1 MRIFLK
7 FNLFLTIVAI
17 ILSTVP
23 ASGQTSN
30 GTILGTITDSSHAV
44 MANVQ
49 VSLTDTG
56 TNSQRSETTNTTGYF
71 VFSNLAPGTYRI
83 DVQQPGFEKTVRSD
97 IGLDANTTVRVD
109 LQMTPGAVTETVDVT
124 SEAPVLK
131 TDRADTGGQISSG
144 TLDTMPML
152 HNRNY
157 QSLLEIVPGVQKS
170 YRDHSAF
177 FNSQEH
183 LQSVVNGLDHRNN
196 YMIEGL
202 DNNVEDLTGI
212 IPPADAIANVD
223 VSTANYDPELGR
235 AGGAV
240 TNVVLKSGT
249 NGYHGSAFEYN
260 RVNALQARDPFS
272 STAAPHAVYNQF
284 GGSFGGKI
292 KRDKLF
298 FFGDYQGSRDI
309 AGQTNIV
316 TFPTLAFRSGDLSAS
331 PTIIYNPATGV
342 QTGPNTGTGRIPF
355 PNNQV
360 GPISP
365 VAAKLLSFLP
375 PPTSAGLSNNF
386 QENTVQSKP
395 TDQFD
400 TKIDYVMGANDR
412 LFFRYSFQRATVNDP
427 GLYGPNGGIYGGP
440 HNSGFEGSGP
450 SRNQSPG
457 LNYTHILSPTLVAEF
472 RFGIV
477 RNHNQAINVDSGL
490 NTSTAVGIPGVNL
503 NPWSSGLA
511 QINVNNFTTPM
522 LGFSASLPWDRSV
535 TNFNMVSNWTKT
547 LGSHIIKWGVD
558 VRRERQDLLQTQTF
572 NPRGLFIFTGGT
584 TQNPADSKTSLGNS
598 FASFLLDQPNSI
610 GRDLAVIFPA
620 RRNTIYNLYFQDK
633 WQVSQK
639 LTVDLGL
646 RWEYWPSSTPHHAA
660 GFSNYDPFNNT
671 LLLAGMG
678 SVPNDLG
685 INSIKTS
692 FGPRI
697 GVAYRMNEKTVF
709 RAGYGISYVPR
720 DTNVYN
726 FPVAQAT
733 QFTAPN
739 SFSAAGSMAVGVPP
753 ISPVVLPSTGII
765 VNPPLNQ
772 AYTYIPNNLP
782 QGYVESWN
790 VTLQRA
796 LPGNF
801 SAEAAFV
808 GNHGV
813 NLPASNNLNIN
824 ASQVPG
830 SGTSTEPENIL
841 FGRTTN
847 TLEPW
852 NAPSYYE
859 ALQVRLNRRFSNGFT
874 LFNSYAYGKSIDF
887 NPSTQGA
894 QDYNVINFAANKG
907 LADWD
912 RRNIYTMSA
921 VYELPFGQ
929 GKHMLTSGPG
939 KWILGGWQMNAL
951 WTWESGLPLDIS
963 TSTTSLNAP
972 GNINRPNVNGPVSIP
987 GGIGPGTLYF
997 DTSMFSAPAKGT
1009 FGNLGR
1015 NVLHGPGLF
1024 SIDTSVFRRFPI
1036 RERMN
1041 LEFRAEAFNVTNRPQ
1056 YDRPDYVF
1064 GDAAF
1069 GQVISAHGT
1078 QSVLVNSSR
1087 QLEFS
1092 MRLQF

>member
-17 ILSTVP
+17 VLFTVP

-49 VSLTDTG
+49 VSLTETG
-56 TNSQRSETTNTTGYF
+56 TNSQRSETTNNAGYF
-71 VFSNLAPGTYRI
+71 VFSNLAPGTYRV
-83 DVQQPGFEKTVRSD
+83 DVEQPGFQKTVRSD

-249 NGYHGSAFEYN
+249 NDYHGSAFEYN

-284 GGSFGGKI
+284 GGSFGGRI

-316 TFPTLAFRSGDLSAS
+316 TFPSSAFRTGDLSAS
-331 PTIIYNPATGV
+331 PTTIYDPTTGASNGV
-342 QTGPNTGTGRIPF
+342 GRLPFAGNQIPG
-355 PNNQV
+355 NR
-360 GPISP
+360 ISP
-365 VAAKLLSFLP
+365 IAKTLLSFLP
-375 PPTSAGLSNNF
+375 PPTSGGLSNNF

-395 TDQFD
+395 MDQFD
-400 TKIDYVMGANDR
+400 TKIDYVIGANDR

-427 GLYGPNGGIYGGP
+427 GLYGPKGGIYGGP

-457 LNYTHILSPTLVAEF
+457 VNYTHILSPTLVAEF

-477 RNHNQAINVDSGL
+477 RNHNQAINVDAGTT
-490 NTSTAVGIPGVNL
+490 TSKDVGIPGVNL
-503 NPWSSGLA
+503 DAWSSGLA

-522 LGFSASLPWDRSV
+522 LGFSASLPWNRSV
-535 TNFNMVSNWTKT
+535 TNFNMVNNWTKT
-547 LGSHIIKWGVD
+547 MGTQIFKWGID

-572 NPRGLFIFTGGT
+572 NPRGLFVFTGGT

-598 FASFLLDQPNSI
+598 FASFLLDQPFSI

-660 GFSNYDPFNNT
+660 GFSNYNPYNNT
-671 LLLAGMG
+671 LSLAGLG

-685 INSIKTS
+685 INSHLTS

-697 GVAYRMNEKTVF
+697 GLAYRFNDKTVF

-739 SFSAAGSMAVGVPP
+739 SFSAAGSMATGVPP

-772 AYTYIPNNLP
+772 AYTYIPADLP

-808 GNHGV
+808 GNH
-813 NLPASNNLNIN
+813 
-824 ASQVPG
+824 
-830 SGTSTEPENIL
+830 E
-841 FGRTTN
+841 
-847 TLEPW
+847 
-852 NAPSYYE
+852 
-859 ALQVRLNRRFSNGFT
+859 
-874 LFNSYAYGKSIDF
+874 
-887 NPSTQGA
+887 
-894 QDYNVINFAANKG
+894 
-907 LADWD
+907 
-912 RRNIYTMSA
+912 
-921 VYELPFGQ
+921 
-929 GKHMLTSGPG
+929 
-939 KWILGGWQMNAL
+939 
-951 WTWESGLPLDIS
+951 
-963 TSTTSLNAP
+963 
-972 GNINRPNVNGPVSIP
+972 
-987 GGIGPGTLYF
+987 
-997 DTSMFSAPAKGT
+997 
-1009 FGNLGR
+1009 
-1015 NVLHGPGLF
+1015 
-1024 SIDTSVFRRFPI
+1024 
-1036 RERMN
+1036 
-1041 LEFRAEAFNVTNRPQ
+1041 
-1056 YDRPDYVF
+1056 
-1064 GDAAF
+1064 
-1069 GQVISAHGT
+1069 
-1078 QSVLVNSSR
+1078 
-1087 QLEFS
+1087 
-1092 MRLQF
+1092 